1 MVKKVNE
8 AVDIEQ
14 IEETAPE
21 EDGNPIPDE
30 DIPIWHSIAGTCRF
44 CGQVGNVIGYRRF
57 ASQEEANDYATEHCG
72 CSRAE
77 NERRIQRQISN
88 ANSRVYEVFGE
99 GAEAHGFRPVAD
111 QSIFNILENC
121 IELVARRLLSSATL
135 QIRGYCKATISLT
148 SKGEIVIARSET
160 RAFKSTE

>member
-1 MVKKVNE
+1 MNQFNE
-8 AVDIEQ
+8 TEDIEE
-14 IEETAPE
+14 IEEPAPDKDSE
-21 EDGNPIPDE
+21 PVDE
-30 DIPIWHSIAGTCRF
+30 NDTTPNFFGGTGTCRF

-57 ASQEEANDYATEHCG
+57 ASQDKANDYATEHCN

-88 ANSRVYEVFGE
+88 ANSRVCEVFGE

-121 IELVARRLLSSATL
+121 IELVARRQLSSSTL
-135 QIRGYCKATISLT
+135 QIRGFCKANISLT
-148 SKGEIVIARSET
+148 AKGEIAIARSET
-160 RAFKSTE
+160 RAYKSTE